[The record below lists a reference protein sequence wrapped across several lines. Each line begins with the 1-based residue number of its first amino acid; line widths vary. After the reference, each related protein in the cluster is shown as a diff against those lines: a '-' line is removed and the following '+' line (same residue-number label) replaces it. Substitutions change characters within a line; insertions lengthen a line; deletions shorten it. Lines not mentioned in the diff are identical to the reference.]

1 MRLTPNLVLC
11 APQQND
17 CIGQRTL
24 NLREKAI
31 PVIENL
37 GVAAD
42 AFDTIDLSANAI
54 SILGDGF
61 PPFPRLSCLYL
72 GGNRI
77 TKVQKGIAK
86 SLPNLHTLILTG
98 NRIASLA
105 NLNLDEL
112 SLLRKLETFSL
123 IENPVNEESDLL
135 PLLLHR
141 IPSLRF
147 FNFHRVTQKD
157 RLASVEKYGETKPVE
172 TDKLSA
178 IKSDEKRRKK
188 KRKLPAEGNSTSKK
202 PRASAPKTFVVG
214 ELDGQNS
221 GEKRSAPVP
230 SEGNTKK
237 RKRHEYSKEE
247 LAGISELINKAT
259 SVEEVL
265 RLQSAVKDGS
275 IRDLLSSASKKEA

>member
-61 PPFPRLSCLYL
+61 PPFSRLSCLYL

-112 SLLRKLETFSL
+112 ALFRNLETFSL
-123 IENPVNEESDLL
+123 IDNPVNEKSDLL

-157 RLASVEKYGETKPVE
+157 RLASVAKYGEAHPAE
-172 TDKLSA
+172 PEKLSA
-178 IKSDEKRRKK
+178 SKSAEKRRKK
-188 KRKLPAEGNSTSKK
+188 KRKLPAEGSEPSKK
-202 PRASAPKTFVVG
+202 LRQSAPKTFVVG
-214 ELDGQNS
+214 QLDEQKS
-221 GEKRSAPVP
+221 GEKRAAFVPV
-230 SEGNTKK
+230 EGSTKK
-237 RKRHEYSKEE
+237 RKRHEYSKEQQAE
-247 LAGISELINKAT
+247 ITELINKAT
-259 SVEEVL
+259 SVDEVL
-265 RLQSAVKDGS
+265 RLQAAVKDGS
-275 IRDLLSSASKKEA
+275 VRERLSS